1 MKESKMMKSKATG
14 RKKAKEIEVVSIRRN
29 IRTLQQMIPGCEE
42 EIEVETLF
50 QKSIDHILK
59 LKSRAQLLRDLLE
72 LCDK

>member
-1 MKESKMMKSKATG
+1 
-14 RKKAKEIEVVSIRRN
+14 
-29 IRTLQQMIPGCEE
+29 MIPGCEE

-59 LKSRAQLLRDLLE
+59 LKSRAQLLRDLLK